1 MLTFM
6 FKLLGRKSVCKTFA
20 GSNEILRMADP
31 IFGSKY
37 GPQNGVQNWITFS
50 FLLLGLCLGPVLGSR
65 FGPKSGASHR
75 KILLL
80 PADVLQADLRRTS
93 MSVSVNT
100 CFFSLCVPI
109 CFLYSTHAAR
119 NFTLRLAEKLAQYIC
134 SLTRRAESLATP
146 ETECLLYATYWFRPI
161 LSELIGAA
169 MESADVNRERAPSGP
184 VKVVVTNRPHS
195 RRHNGV
201 DLVSGVSALL
211 AWFPASWASKIAPCF
226 IGEEGGSI
234 QLPQEVAIVCPHRE
248 FEGLQRDAV
257 DQVLQAVKFTDKNAP
272 GLSLALDE
280 EFQAGNCFTELI
292 RGYTMGAVEP
302 YTMMG
307 LQPTGPTRVNLE
319 VIVPSPTGLTPA
331 KWKQTATLCPL
342 DWPSNYSLLRLWHT
356 TKSFHQY
363 AAQLKQQMQHRHM
376 FTHWEVNR
384 TKLASRVLFQRP
396 AHYVSEAMLRQHG
409 QERVFPDRRLRRK
422 TQETDRVAFQAK
434 CNELRLLAAGEERTN
449 PVSFAIGNSWNDTL
463 RADKQHY
470 LEYTT
475 RSLTYRPSPS
485 FSSSLGFVVALPF
498 SLLCPPSL
506 GATLRF
512 APTCCGVV
520 GVLLR
525 ASVGFCPLVAPLL
538 FYMVGWC
545 GAVLTWAVFFLPSCV
560 LGLVFCFLSCVAPFW
575 LCFCCVGVSACAVV
589 GVFPWSSCSFLR
601 VVGPPF
607 VCRLFGC
614 CRLPSPAGCCF
625 PSPCGWSLVASW
637 SSFYAGPSL
646 WVSGCF
652 L

>member
-1 MLTFM
+1 MSIAAELW
-6 FKLLGRKSVCKTFA
+6 
-20 GSNEILRMADP
+20 LRDAIDTVEEV
-31 IFGSKY
+31 F
-37 GPQNGVQNWITFS
+37 
-50 FLLLGLCLGPVLGSR
+50 
-65 FGPKSGASHR
+65 
-75 KILLL
+75 
-80 PADVLQADLRRTS
+80 
-93 MSVSVNT
+93 
-100 CFFSLCVPI
+100 
-109 CFLYSTHAAR
+109 THAAR

-195 RRHNGV
+195 RRHIGV

-280 EFQAGNCFTELI
+280 EFQAANCFTELI

-307 LQPTGPTRVNLE
+307 LQPAGPTRVNLE

-396 AHYVSEAMLRQHG
+396 AHYVPEAMLRQHV
-409 QERVFPDRRLRRK
+409 QERVFPDRRLRRR

-434 CNELRLLAAGEERTN
+434 CNELRPQGKRELTLSPLRLGTAGM
-449 PVSFAIGNSWNDTL
+449 TL
-463 RADKQHY
+463 FEQINN
-470 LEYTT
+470 TT
-475 RSLTYRPSPS
+475 LNI
-485 FSSSLGFVVALPF
+485 LH
-498 SLLCPPSL
+498 
-506 GATLRF
+506 
-512 APTCCGVV
+512 GV
-520 GVLLR
+520 
-525 ASVGFCPLVAPLL
+525 
-538 FYMVGWC
+538 
-545 GAVLTWAVFFLPSCV
+545 
-560 LGLVFCFLSCVAPFW
+560 
-575 LCFCCVGVSACAVV
+575 
-589 GVFPWSSCSFLR
+589 
-601 VVGPPF
+601 
-607 VCRLFGC
+607 
-614 CRLPSPAGCCF
+614 
-625 PSPCGWSLVASW
+625 
-637 SSFYAGPSL
+637 
-646 WVSGCF
+646 
-652 L
+652 